1 MKKIIVLHEE
11 ENKLFI
17 VDEKT
22 GKLYEICREKD
33 NSAFGDYLILNER
46 ILDGITTGKIDS
58 K

>member
-22 GKLYEICREKD
+22 GKLYEICRERD
-33 NSAFGDYLILNER
+33 NSGFGDYLILNER
-46 ILDGITTGKIDS
+46 ILDGITTGNGK
-58 K
+58 

>member
-33 NSAFGDYLILNER
+33 NLGFGDYLILNER
-46 ILDGITTGKIDS
+46 ILDGITTGNV
-58 K
+58 